1 MAKNTSVW
9 GIDIGQCALKAMRC
23 TQQGDQLVAD
33 AVDYIEY
40 PKILSQP
47 DEADPK
53 QLVREA
59 LEQFLCAT
67 T

>member
-1 MAKNTSVW
+1 MAKSNTVW
-9 GIDIGQCALKAMRC
+9 GIDIGQCALKALRC
-23 TQQGDQLVAD
+23 TRNGDNVVVD
-33 AVDYIEY
+33 AFDYIEY

-59 LEQFLCAT
+59 LE
-67 T
+67 